1 VQERI
6 SKEPVYMHRLALLL
20 PLLSIGAP
28 GCVEPSDAEPSS
40 AKLGAA
46 EQQIIDCQPWICGS
60 NSPVIATYRFHE
72 LNINGLPNAEGFSVI
87 SLWQAGINYHLYV
100 EEGRIVGRAGPL
112 EIKDAAL
119 QDAEIRIRRGAQI
132 FALRIAGIGTVQT
145 FAKLGGF
152 PRPLQTYQLDV
163 SEILGGV
170 PTQRWVNLCSNPP
183 ARYNQDVLGMNTFH
197 SLVFEGERIDR
208 DHKTISTV
216 LDSSWFNIG
225 CAGHALAKLA
235 INGQTEAAHQA
246 FGFST
251 SILERQTFLKM
262 LTADYCGTGAP
273 FTISGQPLQWADWRG
288 YTNYVASPANLELEA
303 RWGPSGAFCL
313 NTPRVNANPSA
324 NGLATFG
331 DSQDLLDAIQAECG
345 GNLPPP
351 CAGGPTF
358 FDGKLLV
365 SANPI

>member
-1 VQERI
+1 MV
-6 SKEPVYMHRLALLL
+6 RLASLI
-20 PLLSIGAP
+20 PLFATGAL
-28 GCVEPSDAEPSS
+28 GCVEPPDAE
-40 AKLGAA
+40 LGIA
-46 EQQIIDCQPWICGS
+46 EHALIDCQPWICGS
-60 NSPVIATYRFHE
+60 NSPVIATYYFHE
-72 LNINGLPNAEGFSVI
+72 LNINGFPNAEGFSVI
-87 SLWQAGINYHLYV
+87 SLWKAGISYHLYV
-100 EEGRIVGRAGPL
+100 EEGRIIGRAGSL

-119 QDAEIRIRRGAQI
+119 QDAEIRLRRGPQI
-132 FALRIAGIGTVQT
+132 FAIRISEVGTVQT
-145 FAKLGGF
+145 FAKLGGI
-152 PRPLQTYQLDV
+152 PRTLQTYQLDV
-163 SEILGGV
+163 NEILGGV

-183 ARYNQDVLGMNTFH
+183 ARYNQDALGMTTFH

-208 DHKTISTV
+208 DRKTISTA

-262 LTADYCGTGAP
+262 LTADYCGTGAS
-273 FTISGQPLQWADWRG
+273 FTISGQPLQWADWRA
-288 YTNYVASPANLELEA
+288 YTNYVASPVNLKLEA
-303 RWGPSGAFCL
+303 RWGPSGVFCL

-324 NGLATFG
+324 LGTTTFG
-331 DSQDLLDAIQAECG
+331 GSVNLLQEIEGACG

-351 CAGGPTF
+351 CAGGVNF
-358 FDGKLLV
+358 FDGKLLL